1 VAEWLLANLFFC
13 CLLFGVFCLRF
24 VFCVADAATK
34 ISRLFC
40 VCFCDASQKKTQK
53 TEKEGEAVATC
64 LRLLFK
70 RQIMKTRR
78 WLLTTTTGD
87 DSFVIVQLT
96 PGKIQINCHQNGAN
110 NAAEIK
116 SHR

>member
-1 VAEWLLANLFFC
+1 
-13 CLLFGVFCLRF
+13 VFF
-24 VFCVADAATK
+24 VFALYFVLRMLLLR
-34 ISRLFC
+34 SLGFF
-40 VCFCDASQKKTQK
+40 VCAFVTRHKKKSIKK

-78 WLLTTTTGD
+78 WLLTTTTTGD

>member
-1 VAEWLLANLFFC
+1 
-13 CLLFGVFCLRF
+13 
-24 VFCVADAATK
+24 
-34 ISRLFC
+34 
-40 VCFCDASQKKTQK
+40 
-53 TEKEGEAVATC
+53 
-64 LRLLFK
+64 
-70 RQIMKTRR
+70 M
-78 WLLTTTTGD
+78 TTTGD